1 MQKRIFTAFHSSGT
15 LQLKEIHMKKLAW
28 LLGAV
33 ALVGLTA
40 CDEELGGVANNCGAV
55 NCTADAPLCV
65 LADFTNKGQDICLTE
80 DKKVAYDMCG
90 HAEAP
95 QQGSQWIDVESGV
108 CVTRAVG
115 QCETHNDCEEGMVCN
130 TETHVCEVSTAP
142 AKPRLVRI
150 DDLTEVSAEDLKK
163 NGDDPGA
170 DIDTVILT
178 KADKT
183 VVYVKEVKAY
193 HRADGQSAK
202 DENDYSI
209 AVNPQAV
216 VGKPTSFIG
225 YPNDKTNCYYYK
237 EGTNP
242 NEKAVRPFVSLG
254 GVGGYIEV
262 IMGDDIEAGD
272 TISVLELGGCT
283 LQNTKD
289 GGKDQIAMKEAV
301 KVQISISGNEGD
313 WAVVGNSSD
322 AVKDKGYTGIYSI
335 QITDQMVGSAK

>member
-80 DKKVAYDMCG
+80 DKKVPYDMCG
-90 HAEAP
+90 HDKATNKDM
-95 QQGSQWIDVESGV
+95 QWIDVESGV

-115 QCETHNDCEEGMVCN
+115 QCETNNDCEEEGMVCN

-150 DDLTEVSAEDLKK
+150 DDLTEVSDDDSV
-163 NGDDPGA
+163 DDPGA

-193 HRADGQSAK
+193 HRADGESAQG
-202 DENDYSI
+202 DDYSI
-209 AVNPQAV
+209 AANPQAV
-216 VGKPTSFIG
+216 VGKPSSFVG
-225 YPNDKTNCYYYK
+225 YPDDRKNCYIYK
-237 EGTNP
+237 QGTNP
-242 NEKAVRPFVSLG
+242 KEEKVRPFVSLG

-272 TISVLELGGCT
+272 TIDVLELGGCT
-283 LQNTKD
+283 MQNTID
-289 GGKDQIAMKEAV
+289 GGKDQIANKEAV
-301 KVQISISGNEGD
+301 KVQISVSGNEGD
-313 WAVVGNSSD
+313 WAVVGNSAD
-322 AVKDKGYTGIYSI
+322 ALKDKGYTGIYSI